1 MSPLTDVDASPGIH
15 ILHALEEAE
24 AVLLQVVPVEH
35 GALAGV
41 QGVSEVIQD
50 ELGAVRG
57 IEIILA

>member
-15 ILHALEEAE
+15 ILHALKEAE
-24 AVLLQVVPVEH
+24 AVLLEVVPPDH

-50 ELGAVRG
+50 EECGCNRM
-57 IEIILA
+57 